1 MYIRKPYPNELYHHG
16 IQGQRWGV
24 RRCQNPDGSLYLRT
38 AYPNELYHHGIKGQR
53 WGIRR
58 FQNPDGTL
66 TAAGRK
72 RYLDVDGTFTKKG
85 EKFAKKSEA
94 HRELLNTAA
103 KSNPISEMEKMGFDT
118 DGGMDKNGDV
128 SFYKDKRLKTGD
140 RSEVYITTNLKD
152 KRPITPEE
160 SQKAMIKV
168 DEHAAKVKVFAAKE
182 LKRQIEDGQW
192 GDGPDSKLKI
202 GNIETVWVERNKK
215 GKLTADYYV
224 EIRNNRNEGFEEF
237 SFKVDLDSGKFL
249 SK

>member
-1 MYIRKPYPNELYHHG
+1 MNNI
-16 IQGQRWGV
+16 
-24 RRCQNPDGSLYLRT
+24 YLRH

-72 RYLDVDGTFTKKG
+72 RYLDVDGSFTKKG

-94 HRELLNTAA
+94 HRELLSTAA
-103 KSNPISEMEKMGFDT
+103 EDNPISAMEKMGFDS
-118 DGGMDKNGDV
+118 DGGMSKDGSVN
-128 SFYKDKRLKTGD
+128 FIKDKRLKTGD
-140 RSEVYITTNLKD
+140 RSEVWITTNLRD
-152 KRPITPEE
+152 KNPITPEE
-160 SQKAMIKV
+160 SQKAMAKV
-168 DEHAAKVKVFAAKE
+168 DEHAAKVKVEAAKE

-202 GNIETVWVERNKK
+202 GNIETVWVKKNKK
-215 GKLTADYYV
+215 GHLTAEYDV

-237 SFKVDLDSGKFL
+237 SFEVDLDSGKFIP
-249 SK
+249 